1 MAFNLSDWD
10 GSGGGKLP
18 VKAELTTSPGISVLD
33 GPTTNVKSGTQKS
46 TVKTAV
52 KPVKTRVMRK
62 KDLTEEEYFN
72 PPAPTY
78 SSGDNGLSL
87 LSYIPNLES
96 KLSLLSE
103 IPGLNKIPNLSEKI
117 KSKIEEQ
124 NNKQGNIL
132 FDLGASILSKAPSLV
147 NAPFIGKFI
156 KDQAYKVA
164 GSGPGW
170 VKTNQDAFGESEKT
184 TNNSSRDDLLKAY
197 IYGNKEF
204 EKSDFTPT
212 DDYFKFL
219 PTYSLQNKYGNT
231 RADETLQA
239 MLTPQGVIFNGS
251 EKASL
256 AKNSFVNNLLRRK
269 NSLNNRK
276 VQDLEEV
283 IKTHKPKFYSGYGN
297 TNSNELNLPQSLFY
311 DKTLDLGKY
320 KTGFGWDNELNLPY
334 ASLSDA
340 WDFYPVDYEKEWNVD
355 ESGVDSRN
363 KNEYKQFGT
372 PTYQQS
378 FLLHKAG
385 NPYKIYERTYI
396 DPKTKRVI
404 SKKEILRRRNML
416 RSMKKPK

>member
-1 MAFNLSDWD
+1 MAFSLSDWD
-10 GSGGGKLP
+10 GTGGGKLP
-18 VKAELTTSPGISVLD
+18 VKAELTTSPGISALD

-52 KPVKTRVMRK
+52 KPTKTRAMRK
-62 KDLTEEEYFN
+62 KDLTAEEYYN
-72 PPAPTY
+72 PPTPTY
-78 SSGDNGLSL
+78 NSGDVGLSL
-87 LSYIPNLES
+87 LSR
-96 KLSLLSE
+96 
-103 IPGLNKIPNLSEKI
+103 IPGIENVPFIGNKIKGLS
-117 KSKIEEQ
+117 EEQ
-124 NNKQGNIL
+124 NKKQGNIL
-132 FDLGASILSKAPSLV
+132 FDILAKNPSLI
-147 NAPFIGKFI
+147 NAPFIGGII
-156 KDQAYKVA
+156 KDMAYRAA

-170 VKTNQDAFGESEKT
+170 VKTNQDAFGGSEKT
-184 TNNSSRDDLLKAY
+184 ANNSSRDDLLKAY

-231 RADETLQA
+231 RAGETLQA
-239 MLTPQGVIFNGS
+239 MMSPQGVISNGV
-251 EKASL
+251 ENAAL
-256 AKNSFVNNLLRRK
+256 PRNSFVNNLLRRK
-269 NSLNNRK
+269 NNLNSRK
-276 VQDLEEV
+276 IQDLEEV
-283 IKTHKPKFYSGYGN
+283 IRTHKPKFYSGYGN

-355 ESGVDSRN
+355 ESGVDNRN
-363 KNEYKQFGT
+363 KDQYKQFGT
-372 PTYQQS
+372 PAYQQS

-416 RSMKKPK
+416 KSMRKTK